1 MADKIRVLVVDDSA
15 AIRRIVGDAINH
27 DPDLELAG
35 TAPNGKIALEQL
47 SRNKFDAITLDVEMP
62 ELDGLQTLKAIRQT
76 HRTLPV
82 IMFSALTERGARTTI
97 EALTAGAN
105 DYLCKTGDGS
115 LNAVERVRA
124 ELIPRLKALVAK
136 ARAWQAPAT
145 VGAASPIAAAARVNL
160 AQPRTGRIELIAIGV
175 STGGPQALGELLPR
189 LPADLPVPVLIVQ
202 HMPAL
207 FTRMLAERLATQCK
221 VRVEEARSGQ
231 SPAPGLV
238 LIAPGDYHM
247 VMGRELGSP
256 RLSLNQH
263 PHENGCRPAVD
274 PLFKSVA
281 DSYGDR
287 ALGLILTG
295 MGVDGLRGAEAI
307 RSKGGRIW
315 AQDEHT
321 SVVWGMAG
329 AVSRA
334 GLAEQVL
341 PLSKIAD
348 ALTEATRGSGRAKD
362 SRGFRST

>member
-15 AIRRIVGDAINH
+15 AIRRIVGDAVSQ

-35 TAPNGKIALEQL
+35 TAPNGKVALEQIG
-47 SRNKFDAITLDVEMP
+47 RHKFDIVTLDVEMP
-62 ELDGLQTLKAIRQT
+62 ELDGLATLKAIRQT
-76 HRTLPV
+76 HRSLPV

-115 LNAVERVRA
+115 GNAVERVRN
-124 ELIPRLKALVAK
+124 ELIPRVKALVAK
-136 ARAWQAPAT
+136 ARSWQAPGS
-145 VGAASPIAAAARVNL
+145 VGGAAPTSAPPPRLNL
-160 AQPRTGRIELIAIGV
+160 AAPRATRIELIAIGV
-175 STGGPQALGELLPR
+175 STGGPAALGEFLPR
-189 LPADLPVPVLIVQ
+189 LPANLSVPILIVQ

-207 FTRMLAERLATQCK
+207 FTRMLAERLSSQCK
-221 VRVEEARSGQ
+221 IRVEEARSGQ
-231 SPAPGLV
+231 AAEPGLA
-238 LIAPGDYHM
+238 LIAPGDFHM

-256 RLSLNQH
+256 RLTLNQN

-274 PLFKSVA
+274 PMFKSVA
-281 DSYGDR
+281 EIYGDR
-287 ALGLILTG
+287 VLGLILTG

-315 AQDEHT
+315 AQDEAS

-329 AVSRA
+329 AVTRA

-341 PLSKIAD
+341 PLSKLAD
-348 ALTEATRGSGRAKD
+348 ALAEATRSGRAD
-362 SRGFRST
+362 IRNLRAPG